1 MNVYDR
7 FPNESMRSLLM
18 EVPNENDPQLTRAL
32 HEQSTLTREQV
43 DRIDTA
49 CCREMRFVGDGEDIP
64 TERSI
69 RLENI
74 IDVLYETRPKE
85 RSQARGTQLIV
96 DEEHRIPQ
104 EETRTQARRHAPR
117 HPRPERTRRPR
128 LPDPLVP
135 QRSRGHRGPGSGFL
149 TLS

>member
-43 DRIDTA
+43 DRIDTG

-64 TERSI
+64 TERPI

-74 IDVLYETRPKE
+74 IDALYETRP
-85 RSQARGTQLIV
+85 T
-96 DEEHRIPQ
+96 DMM
-104 EETRTQARRHAPR
+104 ETPSKQDAPSKGDK
-117 HPRPERTRRPR
+117 T
-128 LPDPLVP
+128 
-135 QRSRGHRGPGSGFL
+135 
-149 TLS
+149 TT

>member
-18 EVPNENDPQLTRAL
+18 EVLNEKDPQLTRAL

-49 CCREMRFVGDGEDIP
+49 CCREMRFAVDGEDIP

-74 IDVLYETRPKE
+74 IDVLYETWP
-85 RSQARGTQLIV
+85 T
-96 DEEHRIPQ
+96 DMM
-104 EETRTQARRHAPR
+104 ETPSKQDAPSKGDK
-117 HPRPERTRRPR
+117 T
-128 LPDPLVP
+128 
-135 QRSRGHRGPGSGFL
+135 
-149 TLS
+149 TT

>member
-1 MNVYDR
+1 
-7 FPNESMRSLLM
+7 M
-18 EVPNENDPQLTRAL
+18 EVLNENDPQLERLL
-32 HEQSTLTREQV
+32 HEQSTPTREQV
-43 DRIDTA
+43 DRIDIA
-49 CCREMRFVGDGEDIP
+49 CFREMRFVGDGEDIP
-64 TERSI
+64 TERTI

-128 LPDPLVP
+128 LLVP

>member
-49 CCREMRFVGDGEDIP
+49 CCREMRFVGDGDDIP
-64 TERSI
+64 TERPI

-74 IDVLYETRPKE
+74 IDVLYETLPNE
-85 RSQARGTQLIV
+85 RNQARGTQMNA
-96 DEEHRIPQ
+96 DEEHRL
-104 EETRTQARRHAPR
+104 TQ
-117 HPRPERTRRPR
+117 
-128 LPDPLVP
+128 
-135 QRSRGHRGPGSGFL
+135 
-149 TLS
+149 